1 MSFRRL
7 LTPRILYPVDQHSL
21 LMSHFEMDSTST
33 LPTTASERAARSS
46 QPASQNAS
54 KRISRPPAANARVAG
69 MPSNASAKEM
79 MLRLS
84 APVSAE
90 LLAVEQRLAQELR
103 SPHEELVAVL
113 QHGTQLGG
121 KRLRPALLLLTGAA
135 VGSLGSDHVLLASVV
150 EMVHTATLIHD
161 DVLDQAETR
170 RHVATINAR
179 WNEHTSILVG
189 DYLFAQSF
197 RLAATLSSTQACQM
211 VGEAAR
217 LVCEGELRQVLSR
230 DALNVSEED
239 YFAMIRGKTAE
250 LCRVSCELGATYS
263 QGVKTTVEAMGRYG
277 DALGIAFQIADDF
290 LDLWGDD
297 NTVGKTLGTDIQQGK
312 MTLPLIRL
320 RDTMAVSQWNEICKI
335 LTGPAVDRLDAV
347 MPFLHQS
354 DARWYTR
361 RVAESFRERAIR
373 SLDCLPESEA
383 KRSLVE
389 LAKFSVDRR
398 F

>member
-1 MSFRRL
+1 
-7 LTPRILYPVDQHSL
+7 
-21 LMSHFEMDSTST
+21 MDSTSI
-33 LPTTASERAARSS
+33 LPTATTERTPRSQQTIPRDEGKRKAKPPISMARLTA
-46 QPASQNAS
+46 
-54 KRISRPPAANARVAG
+54 V
-69 MPSNASAKEM
+69 PSNSSAKEM

-84 APVSAE
+84 SPVASE
-90 LLAVEQRLAQELR
+90 LMAVERRLALELR
-103 SPHEELVAVL
+103 SPHKDLGPVL

-121 KRLRPALLLLTGAA
+121 KRLRPALLLLSGIA
-135 VGSLGSDHVLLASVV
+135 VGSLGPDHIVLGSVV

-161 DVLDQAETR
+161 DVLDEAETR

-197 RLAATLSSTQACQM
+197 RLAATLSSTEACRM

-217 LVCEGELRQVLSR
+217 LVCEGELRQVLAR
-230 DALNVSEED
+230 DVLNISEED

-250 LCRVSCELGATYS
+250 LCRVACELGAKYS
-263 QGVKTTVEAMGRYG
+263 GGTEATVEAMGCYG
-277 DALGIAFQIADDF
+277 DSLGVAFQIADDF

-297 NTVGKTLGTDIQQGK
+297 STVGKTLGTDIGQGK

-320 RDTMAVSQWNEICKI
+320 RETVPAPQWNEICKI
-335 LTGPAVDRLDAV
+335 LTGPVDDRLAGA
-347 MPFLHQS
+347 MPFLQKS
-354 DARWYTR
+354 DARLYTQ
-361 RVAESFRERAIR
+361 RVAESFKERAIR

-383 KRSLVE
+383 KRSLVK
-389 LAKFSVDRR
+389 LAQFSVDRR

>member
-1 MSFRRL
+1 
-7 LTPRILYPVDQHSL
+7 
-21 LMSHFEMDSTST
+21 MSHFEMDSTST
-33 LPTTASERAARSS
+33 LPSTVTEPARRAT
-46 QPASQNAS
+46 QPASHDGS
-54 KRISRPPAANARVAG
+54 EPSSGPPA
-69 MPSNASAKEM
+69 PKSNAACVSADVSAKEM

-84 APVSAE
+84 SPVSAE
-90 LLAVEQRLAQELR
+90 LLAVEQRLALELR
-103 SPHEELVAVL
+103 SPHEELVPVL

-121 KRLRPALLLLTGAA
+121 KRLRPALLLLTGAS
-135 VGSLGSDHVLLASVV
+135 VGSLGPDHVVLASVV

-161 DVLDQAETR
+161 DVLDEAETR

-179 WNEHTSILVG
+179 WNEHTSILIG

-197 RLAATLSSTQACQM
+197 RLAATLSSTEACEM

-217 LVCEGELRQVLSR
+217 MVCEGELRQVLAR
-230 DALNVSEED
+230 DLLNVSEEN

-250 LCRVSCELGATYS
+250 LCRVACELGAKYS
-263 QGVKTTVEAMGRYG
+263 KGGTSTVEAMGRYG

-297 NTVGKTLGTDIQQGK
+297 NTVGKTLGTDIEQGK

-320 RDTMAVSQWNEICKI
+320 RDTIDVSEWEEVCNI
-335 LTGPAVDRLDAV
+335 LSGPANDRLEAV
-347 MPFLHQS
+347 MPYLQKS

-361 RVAESFRERAIR
+361 RVAESFKERAVR
-373 SLDCLPESEA
+373 CLDCLPESEA
-383 KRSLVE
+383 KRSLVQ
-389 LAKFSVDRR
+389 LAEFSVDRR